1 MISEEE
7 LAAAFPHVPDGR
19 ENRSLNA
26 SWRAIA
32 TVVAG
37 HTGLRFVSHAGTAY
51 AKYAPDTGKAVV
63 NVPPLPEGRAAH
75 ILALGY
81 SAHEGGHIR
90 FSDYSVKHPIP
101 FGHSLV
107 RAMEEFRMEAQV
119 IKNYPGARRILQD
132 IVQYM
137 VLTGKSFAPTDEEK
151 LRSATPNSLVTNYV
165 LVRGRYLVNN
175 QTAVEPRMNQLREE
189 LVARTSDELVDQ
201 IDDIIRRAGAAPS
214 EGDLIPLADELIA
227 LLQQDA
233 EQPEDGQNGEPD
245 DSKPDDSDAG
255 NGESDDSKPDDS
267 DAGNGEPDDSEP
279 DDADAGNGESDDSE
293 PDDAD
298 AGNGEPDDSEPDDS
312 DAGNGESDD
321 SEPDDSDAGN
331 GEPDDSKPDDSDAG
345 NGESD
350 DSKSDDSDAGNGE
363 PDDSEPDDSD
373 AGNGESDDSEP
384 DDADAGNGEPDDSEP
399 DDADAGN
406 GGDPKGAG
414 QLAIDPSAEGP
425 VDDDLGQA
433 LEALLNEH
441 AENDGEDT
449 TGWSGEM
456 AEVVEHP
463 RVLTNNPFDPERVV
477 HETAAVQRTL
487 AQVFQ
492 AQKRVEV
499 AHSSRGRRINPRRLS
514 RVAMGKADIFR
525 HKHRQEAINTAVE
538 VLVDASESMMWG
550 DDLLTPA
557 KESALA
563 LAQAIE
569 NLPGCSCGV
578 LMFPSWTD
586 NGEIAVLG
594 VKAPEERVS
603 ATLQQGRWE
612 FGAYGGTPLAQ
623 SLWPCAIRLA
633 TRLEERKVLI
643 VLTDGDPN
651 DSVAAMEM
659 LERIRASGI
668 ETVGIGI
675 QTMAV
680 ESLFPEHR
688 VINDV
693 AELGEALFDLMI
705 NKLHLKTA

>member
-255 NGESDDSKPDDS
+255 NGESDDSK
-267 DAGNGEPDDSEP
+267 
-279 DDADAGNGESDDSE
+279 SDDS
-293 PDDAD
+293 
-298 AGNGEPDDSEPDDS
+298 
-312 DAGNGESDD
+312 
-321 SEPDDSDAGN
+321 
-331 GEPDDSKPDDSDAG
+331 
-345 NGESD
+345 
-350 DSKSDDSDAGNGE
+350 
-363 PDDSEPDDSD
+363 
-373 AGNGESDDSEP
+373 
-384 DDADAGNGEPDDSEP
+384 DAGNGEPDDSEP

>member
-175 QTAVEPRMNQLREE
+175 QTAVEPRVNQLREE

-245 DSKPDDSDAG
+245 DSK
-255 NGESDDSKPDDS
+255 
-267 DAGNGEPDDSEP
+267 
-279 DDADAGNGESDDSE
+279 
-293 PDDAD
+293 
-298 AGNGEPDDSEPDDS
+298 
-312 DAGNGESDD
+312 
-321 SEPDDSDAGN
+321 
-331 GEPDDSKPDDSDAG
+331 
-345 NGESD
+345 
-350 DSKSDDSDAGNGE
+350 
-363 PDDSEPDDSD
+363 PDDSD

>member
-90 FSDYSVKHPIP
+90 FSDYSVKHPTP

-267 DAGNGEPDDSEP
+267 DAGNGE
-279 DDADAGNGESDDSE
+279 SDDSE
-293 PDDAD
+293 PDDA
-298 AGNGEPDDSEPDDS
+298 
-312 DAGNGESDD
+312 
-321 SEPDDSDAGN
+321 DAGN

-345 NGESD
+345 NGES
-350 DSKSDDSDAGNGE
+350 
-363 PDDSEPDDSD
+363 
-373 AGNGESDDSEP
+373 
-384 DDADAGNGEPDDSEP
+384 DDSEP

-578 LMFPSWTD
+578 SMFPSWTD

-612 FGAYGGTPLAQ
+612 FGTYGGTPLAQ

>member
-175 QTAVEPRMNQLREE
+175 QTAVEPRVNQLREE

-255 NGESDDSKPDDS
+255 NGES
-267 DAGNGEPDDSEP
+267 
-279 DDADAGNGESDDSE
+279 
-293 PDDAD
+293 
-298 AGNGEPDDSEPDDS
+298 
-312 DAGNGESDD
+312 
-321 SEPDDSDAGN
+321 
-331 GEPDDSKPDDSDAG
+331 
-345 NGESD
+345 
-350 DSKSDDSDAGNGE
+350 
-363 PDDSEPDDSD
+363 
-373 AGNGESDDSEP
+373 
-384 DDADAGNGEPDDSEP
+384 DDSEP

>member
-90 FSDYSVKHPIP
+90 FSDYSVKHPTP

-255 NGESDDSKPDDS
+255 NGES
-267 DAGNGEPDDSEP
+267 
-279 DDADAGNGESDDSE
+279 
-293 PDDAD
+293 
-298 AGNGEPDDSEPDDS
+298 
-312 DAGNGESDD
+312 
-321 SEPDDSDAGN
+321 
-331 GEPDDSKPDDSDAG
+331 
-345 NGESD
+345 
-350 DSKSDDSDAGNGE
+350 
-363 PDDSEPDDSD
+363 
-373 AGNGESDDSEP
+373 
-384 DDADAGNGEPDDSEP
+384 DDSEP

-578 LMFPSWTD
+578 SMFPSWTD

-612 FGAYGGTPLAQ
+612 FGTYGGTPLAQ

>member
-175 QTAVEPRMNQLREE
+175 QTAVEPRVNQLREE

-255 NGESDDSKPDDS
+255 NGESDDSK
-267 DAGNGEPDDSEP
+267 
-279 DDADAGNGESDDSE
+279 
-293 PDDAD
+293 
-298 AGNGEPDDSEPDDS
+298 
-312 DAGNGESDD
+312 
-321 SEPDDSDAGN
+321 
-331 GEPDDSKPDDSDAG
+331 
-345 NGESD
+345 
-350 DSKSDDSDAGNGE
+350 SDDSDAGNGE

-373 AGNGESDDSEP
+373 AGNGES
-384 DDADAGNGEPDDSEP
+384 DDSEP

-612 FGAYGGTPLAQ
+612 FGTYGGTPLAQ

>member
-175 QTAVEPRMNQLREE
+175 QTAVEPRVNQLREE

-350 DSKSDDSDAGNGE
+350 DSKS
-363 PDDSEPDDSD
+363 
-373 AGNGESDDSEP
+373 

>member
-51 AKYAPDTGKAVV
+51 AKYDPDTGKAVV

-175 QTAVEPRMNQLREE
+175 QTAVEPRVNQLREE

-255 NGESDDSKPDDS
+255 NGESDDSK
-267 DAGNGEPDDSEP
+267 
-279 DDADAGNGESDDSE
+279 SDDS
-293 PDDAD
+293 
-298 AGNGEPDDSEPDDS
+298 
-312 DAGNGESDD
+312 
-321 SEPDDSDAGN
+321 
-331 GEPDDSKPDDSDAG
+331 
-345 NGESD
+345 
-350 DSKSDDSDAGNGE
+350 
-363 PDDSEPDDSD
+363 
-373 AGNGESDDSEP
+373 
-384 DDADAGNGEPDDSEP
+384 DAGNGEPDDSEP

-612 FGAYGGTPLAQ
+612 FGTYGGTPLAQ

>member
-1 MISEEE
+1 M
-7 LAAAFPHVPDGR
+7 
-19 ENRSLNA
+19 
-26 SWRAIA
+26 
-32 TVVAG
+32 
-37 HTGLRFVSHAGTAY
+37 
-51 AKYAPDTGKAVV
+51 
-63 NVPPLPEGRAAH
+63 
-75 ILALGY
+75 
-81 SAHEGGHIR
+81 
-90 FSDYSVKHPIP
+90 
-101 FGHSLV
+101 
-107 RAMEEFRMEAQV
+107 

-175 QTAVEPRMNQLREE
+175 QTAVEPRVNQLREE

-245 DSKPDDSDAG
+245 DSK
-255 NGESDDSKPDDS
+255 
-267 DAGNGEPDDSEP
+267 
-279 DDADAGNGESDDSE
+279 
-293 PDDAD
+293 
-298 AGNGEPDDSEPDDS
+298 
-312 DAGNGESDD
+312 
-321 SEPDDSDAGN
+321 
-331 GEPDDSKPDDSDAG
+331 
-345 NGESD
+345 
-350 DSKSDDSDAGNGE
+350 
-363 PDDSEPDDSD
+363 PDDSD

>member
-1 MISEEE
+1 M
-7 LAAAFPHVPDGR
+7 
-19 ENRSLNA
+19 
-26 SWRAIA
+26 
-32 TVVAG
+32 
-37 HTGLRFVSHAGTAY
+37 
-51 AKYAPDTGKAVV
+51 
-63 NVPPLPEGRAAH
+63 
-75 ILALGY
+75 
-81 SAHEGGHIR
+81 
-90 FSDYSVKHPIP
+90 
-101 FGHSLV
+101 
-107 RAMEEFRMEAQV
+107 

-279 DDADAGNGESDDSE
+279 DDA
-293 PDDAD
+293 
-298 AGNGEPDDSEPDDS
+298 
-312 DAGNGESDD
+312 
-321 SEPDDSDAGN
+321 
-331 GEPDDSKPDDSDAG
+331 
-345 NGESD
+345 
-350 DSKSDDSDAGNGE
+350 
-363 PDDSEPDDSD
+363 D

>member
-1 MISEEE
+1 M
-7 LAAAFPHVPDGR
+7 
-19 ENRSLNA
+19 
-26 SWRAIA
+26 
-32 TVVAG
+32 
-37 HTGLRFVSHAGTAY
+37 
-51 AKYAPDTGKAVV
+51 
-63 NVPPLPEGRAAH
+63 
-75 ILALGY
+75 
-81 SAHEGGHIR
+81 
-90 FSDYSVKHPIP
+90 
-101 FGHSLV
+101 
-107 RAMEEFRMEAQV
+107 

-175 QTAVEPRMNQLREE
+175 QTAVEPRVNQLREE

-267 DAGNGEPDDSEP
+267 
-279 DDADAGNGESDDSE
+279 
-293 PDDAD
+293 
-298 AGNGEPDDSEPDDS
+298 
-312 DAGNGESDD
+312 
-321 SEPDDSDAGN
+321 
-331 GEPDDSKPDDSDAG
+331 
-345 NGESD
+345 
-350 DSKSDDSDAGNGE
+350 
-363 PDDSEPDDSD
+363 
-373 AGNGESDDSEP
+373 
-384 DDADAGNGEPDDSEP
+384 DAGNGEPDDSEP

>member
-51 AKYAPDTGKAVV
+51 AKYDPDTGKAVV

-90 FSDYSVKHPIP
+90 FSDYSVKHPTP

-175 QTAVEPRMNQLREE
+175 QTAVEPRVNQLREE

-255 NGESDDSKPDDS
+255 NGESDDSK
-267 DAGNGEPDDSEP
+267 
-279 DDADAGNGESDDSE
+279 SDDS
-293 PDDAD
+293 
-298 AGNGEPDDSEPDDS
+298 
-312 DAGNGESDD
+312 
-321 SEPDDSDAGN
+321 
-331 GEPDDSKPDDSDAG
+331 
-345 NGESD
+345 
-350 DSKSDDSDAGNGE
+350 
-363 PDDSEPDDSD
+363 
-373 AGNGESDDSEP
+373 
-384 DDADAGNGEPDDSEP
+384 DAGNGEPDDSEP

>member
-175 QTAVEPRMNQLREE
+175 QTAVEPRVNQLREE

-245 DSKPDDSDAG
+245 DSKPDDS
-255 NGESDDSKPDDS
+255 
-267 DAGNGEPDDSEP
+267 
-279 DDADAGNGESDDSE
+279 
-293 PDDAD
+293 
-298 AGNGEPDDSEPDDS
+298 
-312 DAGNGESDD
+312 
-321 SEPDDSDAGN
+321 
-331 GEPDDSKPDDSDAG
+331 
-345 NGESD
+345 
-350 DSKSDDSDAGNGE
+350 
-363 PDDSEPDDSD
+363 
-373 AGNGESDDSEP
+373 
-384 DDADAGNGEPDDSEP
+384 DAGNGEPDDSEP

-612 FGAYGGTPLAQ
+612 FGTYGGTPLAQ

>member
-175 QTAVEPRMNQLREE
+175 QTAVEPRVNQLREE

-267 DAGNGEPDDSEP
+267 
-279 DDADAGNGESDDSE
+279 
-293 PDDAD
+293 
-298 AGNGEPDDSEPDDS
+298 
-312 DAGNGESDD
+312 
-321 SEPDDSDAGN
+321 
-331 GEPDDSKPDDSDAG
+331 
-345 NGESD
+345 
-350 DSKSDDSDAGNGE
+350 
-363 PDDSEPDDSD
+363 
-373 AGNGESDDSEP
+373 
-384 DDADAGNGEPDDSEP
+384 DAGNGEPDDSEP

>member
-279 DDADAGNGESDDSE
+279 DDADAGNGESDDS
-293 PDDAD
+293 
-298 AGNGEPDDSEPDDS
+298 
-312 DAGNGESDD
+312 
-321 SEPDDSDAGN
+321 
-331 GEPDDSKPDDSDAG
+331 KP
-345 NGESD
+345 
-350 DSKSDDSDAGNGE
+350 DDSDAGNGE

-373 AGNGESDDSEP
+373 AGNGES
-384 DDADAGNGEPDDSEP
+384 DDSEP

>member
-279 DDADAGNGESDDSE
+279 DDADAGNGESDDSK
-293 PDDAD
+293 PDDSD

-331 GEPDDSKPDDSDAG
+331 GEP
-345 NGESD
+345 
-350 DSKSDDSDAGNGE
+350 
-363 PDDSEPDDSD
+363 
-373 AGNGESDDSEP
+373 DDSEP

>member
-279 DDADAGNGESDDSE
+279 DDSDAGNGESDDSE

-298 AGNGEPDDSEPDDS
+298 AGNGES
-312 DAGNGESDD
+312 
-321 SEPDDSDAGN
+321 
-331 GEPDDSKPDDSDAG
+331 DDSKPDDA
-345 NGESD
+345 
-350 DSKSDDSDAGNGE
+350 DAGNGE
-363 PDDSEPDDSD
+363 PDDSEPDDAD

>member
-175 QTAVEPRMNQLREE
+175 QTAVEPRVNQLREE

-267 DAGNGEPDDSEP
+267 
-279 DDADAGNGESDDSE
+279 
-293 PDDAD
+293 
-298 AGNGEPDDSEPDDS
+298 
-312 DAGNGESDD
+312 
-321 SEPDDSDAGN
+321 
-331 GEPDDSKPDDSDAG
+331 
-345 NGESD
+345 
-350 DSKSDDSDAGNGE
+350 
-363 PDDSEPDDSD
+363 
-373 AGNGESDDSEP
+373 
-384 DDADAGNGEPDDSEP
+384 DAGNGEPDDSEP

-612 FGAYGGTPLAQ
+612 FGTYGGTPLAQ

>member
-279 DDADAGNGESDDSE
+279 DDA
-293 PDDAD
+293 
-298 AGNGEPDDSEPDDS
+298 
-312 DAGNGESDD
+312 
-321 SEPDDSDAGN
+321 
-331 GEPDDSKPDDSDAG
+331 
-345 NGESD
+345 
-350 DSKSDDSDAGNGE
+350 
-363 PDDSEPDDSD
+363 D

>member
-1 MISEEE
+1 
-7 LAAAFPHVPDGR
+7 
-19 ENRSLNA
+19 
-26 SWRAIA
+26 
-32 TVVAG
+32 
-37 HTGLRFVSHAGTAY
+37 
-51 AKYAPDTGKAVV
+51 
-63 NVPPLPEGRAAH
+63 
-75 ILALGY
+75 
-81 SAHEGGHIR
+81 
-90 FSDYSVKHPIP
+90 
-101 FGHSLV
+101 
-107 RAMEEFRMEAQV
+107 
-119 IKNYPGARRILQD
+119 
-132 IVQYM
+132 
-137 VLTGKSFAPTDEEK
+137 
-151 LRSATPNSLVTNYV
+151 
-165 LVRGRYLVNN
+165 
-175 QTAVEPRMNQLREE
+175 
-189 LVARTSDELVDQ
+189 
-201 IDDIIRRAGAAPS
+201 
-214 EGDLIPLADELIA
+214 
-227 LLQQDA
+227 
-233 EQPEDGQNGEPD
+233 
-245 DSKPDDSDAG
+245 
-255 NGESDDSKPDDS
+255 
-267 DAGNGEPDDSEP
+267 
-279 DDADAGNGESDDSE
+279 
-293 PDDAD
+293 
-298 AGNGEPDDSEPDDS
+298 
-312 DAGNGESDD
+312 
-321 SEPDDSDAGN
+321 
-331 GEPDDSKPDDSDAG
+331 
-345 NGESD
+345 
-350 DSKSDDSDAGNGE
+350 
-363 PDDSEPDDSD
+363 
-373 AGNGESDDSEP
+373 
-384 DDADAGNGEPDDSEP
+384 DDSEP

-612 FGAYGGTPLAQ
+612 FGTYGGTPLAQ

>member
-1 MISEEE
+1 M
-7 LAAAFPHVPDGR
+7 
-19 ENRSLNA
+19 
-26 SWRAIA
+26 
-32 TVVAG
+32 
-37 HTGLRFVSHAGTAY
+37 
-51 AKYAPDTGKAVV
+51 
-63 NVPPLPEGRAAH
+63 
-75 ILALGY
+75 
-81 SAHEGGHIR
+81 
-90 FSDYSVKHPIP
+90 
-101 FGHSLV
+101 
-107 RAMEEFRMEAQV
+107 
-119 IKNYPGARRILQD
+119 
-132 IVQYM
+132 QYM

-175 QTAVEPRMNQLREE
+175 QTAVEPRVNQLREE

-255 NGESDDSKPDDS
+255 NGES
-267 DAGNGEPDDSEP
+267 
-279 DDADAGNGESDDSE
+279 
-293 PDDAD
+293 
-298 AGNGEPDDSEPDDS
+298 
-312 DAGNGESDD
+312 
-321 SEPDDSDAGN
+321 
-331 GEPDDSKPDDSDAG
+331 
-345 NGESD
+345 
-350 DSKSDDSDAGNGE
+350 
-363 PDDSEPDDSD
+363 
-373 AGNGESDDSEP
+373 
-384 DDADAGNGEPDDSEP
+384 DDSEP

-612 FGAYGGTPLAQ
+612 FG
-623 SLWPCAIRLA
+623 
-633 TRLEERKVLI
+633 
-643 VLTDGDPN
+643 
-651 DSVAAMEM
+651 
-659 LERIRASGI
+659 
-668 ETVGIGI
+668 
-675 QTMAV
+675 
-680 ESLFPEHR
+680 
-688 VINDV
+688 
-693 AELGEALFDLMI
+693 
-705 NKLHLKTA
+705 

>member
-51 AKYAPDTGKAVV
+51 AKYDPDTGKAVV

-175 QTAVEPRMNQLREE
+175 QTAVEPRVNQLREE

-363 PDDSEPDDSD
+363 PDDSEPDD
-373 AGNGESDDSEP
+373 
-384 DDADAGNGEPDDSEP
+384 ADAGNGEPDNSEP

>member
-51 AKYAPDTGKAVV
+51 AKYDPDTGKAVV

-90 FSDYSVKHPIP
+90 FSDYSVKHPTP

-175 QTAVEPRMNQLREE
+175 QTAVEPRVNQLREE

-255 NGESDDSKPDDS
+255 NGESDDSK
-267 DAGNGEPDDSEP
+267 
-279 DDADAGNGESDDSE
+279 
-293 PDDAD
+293 
-298 AGNGEPDDSEPDDS
+298 
-312 DAGNGESDD
+312 
-321 SEPDDSDAGN
+321 
-331 GEPDDSKPDDSDAG
+331 
-345 NGESD
+345 
-350 DSKSDDSDAGNGE
+350 SDDSDAGNGE

-373 AGNGESDDSEP
+373 AGNGES
-384 DDADAGNGEPDDSEP
+384 DDSEP

>member
-51 AKYAPDTGKAVV
+51 AKYDPDTGKAVV

-384 DDADAGNGEPDDSEP
+384 DDADAGNG
-399 DDADAGN
+399 
-406 GGDPKGAG
+406 GDPKGAG

>member
-175 QTAVEPRMNQLREE
+175 QTAVEPRVNQLREE

-245 DSKPDDSDAG
+245 DSK
-255 NGESDDSKPDDS
+255 
-267 DAGNGEPDDSEP
+267 
-279 DDADAGNGESDDSE
+279 
-293 PDDAD
+293 
-298 AGNGEPDDSEPDDS
+298 
-312 DAGNGESDD
+312 
-321 SEPDDSDAGN
+321 
-331 GEPDDSKPDDSDAG
+331 
-345 NGESD
+345 
-350 DSKSDDSDAGNGE
+350 
-363 PDDSEPDDSD
+363 PDDSD

-612 FGAYGGTPLAQ
+612 FGTYGGTPLAQ

>member
-175 QTAVEPRMNQLREE
+175 QTAVEPRVNQLREE

-255 NGESDDSKPDDS
+255 NGESDDSK
-267 DAGNGEPDDSEP
+267 
-279 DDADAGNGESDDSE
+279 SDDS
-293 PDDAD
+293 
-298 AGNGEPDDSEPDDS
+298 
-312 DAGNGESDD
+312 
-321 SEPDDSDAGN
+321 
-331 GEPDDSKPDDSDAG
+331 
-345 NGESD
+345 
-350 DSKSDDSDAGNGE
+350 
-363 PDDSEPDDSD
+363 
-373 AGNGESDDSEP
+373 
-384 DDADAGNGEPDDSEP
+384 DAGNGEPDDSEP

-612 FGAYGGTPLAQ
+612 FGTYGGTPLAQ

>member
-1 MISEEE
+1 M
-7 LAAAFPHVPDGR
+7 
-19 ENRSLNA
+19 
-26 SWRAIA
+26 
-32 TVVAG
+32 
-37 HTGLRFVSHAGTAY
+37 
-51 AKYAPDTGKAVV
+51 
-63 NVPPLPEGRAAH
+63 
-75 ILALGY
+75 
-81 SAHEGGHIR
+81 
-90 FSDYSVKHPIP
+90 
-101 FGHSLV
+101 
-107 RAMEEFRMEAQV
+107 

-175 QTAVEPRMNQLREE
+175 QTAVEPRVNQLREE

-245 DSKPDDSDAG
+245 DSK
-255 NGESDDSKPDDS
+255 
-267 DAGNGEPDDSEP
+267 
-279 DDADAGNGESDDSE
+279 
-293 PDDAD
+293 
-298 AGNGEPDDSEPDDS
+298 
-312 DAGNGESDD
+312 
-321 SEPDDSDAGN
+321 
-331 GEPDDSKPDDSDAG
+331 
-345 NGESD
+345 
-350 DSKSDDSDAGNGE
+350 
-363 PDDSEPDDSD
+363 PDDSD

-612 FGAYGGTPLAQ
+612 FGTYGGTPLAQ

>member
-90 FSDYSVKHPIP
+90 FSDYSVKHPTP

-255 NGESDDSKPDDS
+255 NGESDDSKSDDS

-279 DDADAGNGESDDSE
+279 DDA
-293 PDDAD
+293 
-298 AGNGEPDDSEPDDS
+298 
-312 DAGNGESDD
+312 
-321 SEPDDSDAGN
+321 
-331 GEPDDSKPDDSDAG
+331 
-345 NGESD
+345 
-350 DSKSDDSDAGNGE
+350 
-363 PDDSEPDDSD
+363 D

-578 LMFPSWTD
+578 SMFPSWTD

-612 FGAYGGTPLAQ
+612 FGTYGGTPLAQ

>member
-51 AKYAPDTGKAVV
+51 AKYDPDTGKAVV

-90 FSDYSVKHPIP
+90 FSDYSVKHPTP

-350 DSKSDDSDAGNGE
+350 DSKSDDS
-363 PDDSEPDDSD
+363 
-373 AGNGESDDSEP
+373 
-384 DDADAGNGEPDDSEP
+384 DAGNGEPDDSEP

>member
-279 DDADAGNGESDDSE
+279 DDADAGNGES
-293 PDDAD
+293 
-298 AGNGEPDDSEPDDS
+298 
-312 DAGNGESDD
+312 
-321 SEPDDSDAGN
+321 
-331 GEPDDSKPDDSDAG
+331 
-345 NGESD
+345 
-350 DSKSDDSDAGNGE
+350 
-363 PDDSEPDDSD
+363 
-373 AGNGESDDSEP
+373 
-384 DDADAGNGEPDDSEP
+384 DDSEP

>member
-51 AKYAPDTGKAVV
+51 AKYDPDTGKAVV

-279 DDADAGNGESDDSE
+279 DDA
-293 PDDAD
+293 
-298 AGNGEPDDSEPDDS
+298 
-312 DAGNGESDD
+312 
-321 SEPDDSDAGN
+321 
-331 GEPDDSKPDDSDAG
+331 
-345 NGESD
+345 
-350 DSKSDDSDAGNGE
+350 
-363 PDDSEPDDSD
+363 D

>member
-26 SWRAIA
+26 SWRAIT

-90 FSDYSVKHPIP
+90 FSDYSVKHPTP

-255 NGESDDSKPDDS
+255 NGES
-267 DAGNGEPDDSEP
+267 
-279 DDADAGNGESDDSE
+279 
-293 PDDAD
+293 
-298 AGNGEPDDSEPDDS
+298 
-312 DAGNGESDD
+312 
-321 SEPDDSDAGN
+321 
-331 GEPDDSKPDDSDAG
+331 
-345 NGESD
+345 
-350 DSKSDDSDAGNGE
+350 
-363 PDDSEPDDSD
+363 
-373 AGNGESDDSEP
+373 
-384 DDADAGNGEPDDSEP
+384 DDSEP

-578 LMFPSWTD
+578 SMFPSWTD

-612 FGAYGGTPLAQ
+612 FGTYGGTPLAQ

>member
-51 AKYAPDTGKAVV
+51 AKYDPDTGKAVV

-90 FSDYSVKHPIP
+90 FSDYSVKHPTP

-175 QTAVEPRMNQLREE
+175 QTAVEPRVNQLREE

-255 NGESDDSKPDDS
+255 NGES
-267 DAGNGEPDDSEP
+267 
-279 DDADAGNGESDDSE
+279 
-293 PDDAD
+293 
-298 AGNGEPDDSEPDDS
+298 
-312 DAGNGESDD
+312 
-321 SEPDDSDAGN
+321 
-331 GEPDDSKPDDSDAG
+331 
-345 NGESD
+345 
-350 DSKSDDSDAGNGE
+350 
-363 PDDSEPDDSD
+363 
-373 AGNGESDDSEP
+373 
-384 DDADAGNGEPDDSEP
+384 DDSEP

>member
-51 AKYAPDTGKAVV
+51 AKYDPDTGKAVV

-90 FSDYSVKHPIP
+90 FSDYSVKHPTP

-175 QTAVEPRMNQLREE
+175 QTAVEPRVNQLREE

-255 NGESDDSKPDDS
+255 NGESDDSK
-267 DAGNGEPDDSEP
+267 
-279 DDADAGNGESDDSE
+279 SDDS
-293 PDDAD
+293 D

-331 GEPDDSKPDDSDAG
+331 GES
-345 NGESD
+345 
-350 DSKSDDSDAGNGE
+350 
-363 PDDSEPDDSD
+363 
-373 AGNGESDDSEP
+373 
-384 DDADAGNGEPDDSEP
+384 DDSEP

>member
-175 QTAVEPRMNQLREE
+175 QTAVEPRVNQLREE

-255 NGESDDSKPDDS
+255 NGE
-267 DAGNGEPDDSEP
+267 PDDSEP
-279 DDADAGNGESDDSE
+279 DDA
-293 PDDAD
+293 
-298 AGNGEPDDSEPDDS
+298 
-312 DAGNGESDD
+312 
-321 SEPDDSDAGN
+321 
-331 GEPDDSKPDDSDAG
+331 
-345 NGESD
+345 
-350 DSKSDDSDAGNGE
+350 
-363 PDDSEPDDSD
+363 D

>member
-175 QTAVEPRMNQLREE
+175 QTAVEPRVNQLREE

-279 DDADAGNGESDDSE
+279 DDA
-293 PDDAD
+293 
-298 AGNGEPDDSEPDDS
+298 
-312 DAGNGESDD
+312 
-321 SEPDDSDAGN
+321 
-331 GEPDDSKPDDSDAG
+331 
-345 NGESD
+345 
-350 DSKSDDSDAGNGE
+350 
-363 PDDSEPDDSD
+363 D

>member
-51 AKYAPDTGKAVV
+51 AKYDPDTGKAVV

-90 FSDYSVKHPIP
+90 FSDYSVKHPTP

-175 QTAVEPRMNQLREE
+175 QTAVEPRVNQLREE

-255 NGESDDSKPDDS
+255 NGESDDSKS
-267 DAGNGEPDDSEP
+267 
-279 DDADAGNGESDDSE
+279 
-293 PDDAD
+293 
-298 AGNGEPDDSEPDDS
+298 
-312 DAGNGESDD
+312 
-321 SEPDDSDAGN
+321 
-331 GEPDDSKPDDSDAG
+331 
-345 NGESD
+345 
-350 DSKSDDSDAGNGE
+350 
-363 PDDSEPDDSD
+363 
-373 AGNGESDDSEP
+373 